1 MILHPA
7 AAPTTEVDARPKWFN
22 SPIRIHKGNLTEIRK
37 HIPAFERRDFNLSQQ
52 ENELFRP
59 NARPN
64 ARLDTIARLPFG
76 DDKALVPVGVV
87 SKDYA
92 LVQHTSVLDVAT
104 KALEHAQIALGDVK
118 AELKITEYGERMALS
133 LYLPKKYEFDPGDG
147 NPMALRLECLN
158 SVDGSTRFRAL
169 MGWFRFVCSNGL
181 IIGVTRTDMR
191 RRHVG
196 DFRLEDI
203 GKILSSG
210 LNESEKEKQNFESWR
225 KSSVTLKQVAPWAEK
240 AVRKTWGF
248 KAAAR
253 TFHIAR
259 TGADVEIVGQYKGT
273 TPTTIPFRKAK
284 IVPGAPR
291 ECRTLYDVSQILA
304 WLAKER
310 RDLQEQLEWRE
321 KIPKLMESLAN

>member
-1 MILHPA
+1 MILQH
-7 AAPTTEVDARPKWFN
+7 TRTEDLEADARPKWFN
-22 SPIRIHKGNLTEIRK
+22 SPVTFHEGSLTEIRN
-37 HIPAFERRDFNLSQQ
+37 HIPAFERRDFGLSEQG
-52 ENELFRP
+52 NEKF
-59 NARPN
+59 RPN
-64 ARLDTIARLPFG
+64 ARLDTIVRLPFAE
-76 DDKALVPVGVV
+76 DKNLIPVGVV

-92 LVQHTSVLDVAT
+92 LVPHTAVLDVAT
-104 KALEHAQIALGDVK
+104 KALDEAHIAPADVK

-133 LYLPKKYEFDPGDG
+133 LYLPKKYQFDPGDG
-147 NPMALRLECLN
+147 HPMALRLECIN

-191 RRHVG
+191 RRHIG
-196 DFRLEDI
+196 DFRLGDI
-203 GKILSSG
+203 GKVLSSG
-210 LNESEKEKQNFESWR
+210 LNESEKEKQNFERWR
-225 KSSVTLKQVAPWAEK
+225 KSSVTFKQVAPWTEK
-240 AVRKTWGF
+240 AVRKAWGF

-259 TGADVEIVGQYKGT
+259 TGADVEIVGQYKDN
-273 TPTTIPFRKAK
+273 TPTTIPVRQAKA
-284 IVPGAPR
+284 VPGAPK

-321 KIPKLMESLAN
+321 KIPELMESFTN